1 MAKKMLVHDEE
12 NRVVV
17 GDVVEINYAGS
28 KISENKAFK
37 IIQIL
42 KEARKFVHPGSGKL
56 YSM

>member
-42 KEARKFVHPGSGKL
+42 KEAPKFVHPGSGKL